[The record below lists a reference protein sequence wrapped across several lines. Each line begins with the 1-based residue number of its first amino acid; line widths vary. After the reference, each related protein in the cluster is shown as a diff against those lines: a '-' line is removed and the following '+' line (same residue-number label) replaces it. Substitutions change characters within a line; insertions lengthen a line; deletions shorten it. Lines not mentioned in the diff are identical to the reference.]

1 MRRTLLAPL
10 SPLVLLIVCATL
22 PATGQD
28 QPTQVPP
35 FGRQGQRT
43 MPDIGQRKGPQDE
56 QIARMEKEQE
66 KRRNKERQASLK
78 EDTDKLLELATQLKQ
93 YVDKSNENI
102 LSLDVMKKA
111 EEIEKLA
118 KQVEKKM
125 RSECAAEA

>member
-1 MRRTLLAPL
+1 MRRTLLASLLPL
-10 SPLVLLIVCATL
+10 ILLIVSAAL
-22 PATGQD
+22 PAAGQD
-28 QPTQVPP
+28 QPGPLPP
-35 FGRQGQRT
+35 FGRSGQRT
-43 MPDIGQRKGPQDE
+43 ITDMGSQHKTPQDE
-56 QIARMEKEQE
+56 QVARMEKEQE

-118 KQVEKKM
+118 RQVEKKM
-125 RSECAAEA
+125 RSD

>member
-1 MRRTLLAPL
+1 MRRILLASL
-10 SPLVLLIVCATL
+10 FPLVFLILWATF
-22 PATGQD
+22 PAAAQD
-28 QPTQVPP
+28 EPTAVPP
-35 FGRQGQRT
+35 FARPGQRT
-43 MPDIGQRKGPQDE
+43 MPDISGQRKGPQDE
-56 QIARMEKEQE
+56 QVARMEKEQE

-78 EDTDKLLELATQLKQ
+78 EDTDKLLALATELKQ

-125 RSECAAEA
+125 RSD

>member
-1 MRRTLLAPL
+1 
-10 SPLVLLIVCATL
+10 
-22 PATGQD
+22 
-28 QPTQVPP
+28 
-35 FGRQGQRT
+35 
-43 MPDIGQRKGPQDE
+43 MPDISSQRKMPQDE
-56 QIARMEKEQE
+56 QVARMEKDQE

-78 EDTDKLLELATQLKQ
+78 EDTDKLLALATELKQ

-125 RSECAAEA
+125 RSE

>member
-10 SPLVLLIVCATL
+10 FLLLLLIATL
-22 PATGQD
+22 PAAGQD
-28 QPTQVPP
+28 PTGPVPP
-35 FGRQGQRT
+35 FGRSGQRT
-43 MPDIGQRKGPQDE
+43 MPDIGSQRKTPQDE
-56 QIARMEKEQE
+56 QVARMEKDQE

-78 EDTDKLLELATQLKQ
+78 EDTDKLLALATELKQ

-125 RSECAAEA
+125 RSE

>member
-1 MRRTLLAPL
+1 
-10 SPLVLLIVCATL
+10 
-22 PATGQD
+22 
-28 QPTQVPP
+28 
-35 FGRQGQRT
+35 
-43 MPDIGQRKGPQDE
+43 MPDIGSQRKTPQDE
-56 QIARMEKEQE
+56 QVARMEKDQE

-78 EDTDKLLELATQLKQ
+78 EDTDKLLALATELKQ

-125 RSECAAEA
+125 RSE

>member
-1 MRRTLLAPL
+1 
-10 SPLVLLIVCATL
+10 
-22 PATGQD
+22 
-28 QPTQVPP
+28 
-35 FGRQGQRT
+35 
-43 MPDIGQRKGPQDE
+43 MPDIGSQRKSQQDE
-56 QIARMEKEQE
+56 QVARMEKEQE

-78 EDTDKLLELATQLKQ
+78 EDTDKLLSLATELKQ

-125 RSECAAEA
+125 RSE